1 MSMLSKFEVIEVVK
15 HVPPMSLIIEPTK
28 LRQTRGIVEALEYA
42 PYVRYLLDGSTKRLA
57 IQVTTAKDPQK
68 VAFSKEPQEQKAL
81 AVLYQNATLV
91 GTIRGLMPEW
101 DPAKKYKVP
110 GTYSKAD
117 KAIIFD
123 LKKGVQYAR
132 GERKKKGQAGLED
145 GED

>member
-57 IQVTTAKDPQK
+57 IQITTEKDPQK
-68 VAFSKEPQEQKAL
+68 VAFSKEQQEQGAL

-91 GTIRGLMPEW
+91 GTIRSLMPEW
-101 DPAKKYKVP
+101 DPSKKYKVP

-117 KAIIFD
+117 KAIIFE
-123 LKKGVQYAR
+123 LKKGVPYAR
-132 GERKKKGQAGLED
+132 GERKKKGQTEPEGSE
-145 GED
+145 E